1 MKNGRNTD
9 GTFSAGNSGKPK
21 GSRNLRTVAIE
32 SLLEGQA
39 GALTQKAISKALEGD
54 GLALKLCMERISP
67 PPKDNPVSFSLP
79 SMQSANEASQAAG
92 AVLKAVSEGEL
103 TPIEAS
109 RVMGL
114 IDSYRRTLE
123 LTDIEVRLQALESDL
138 ANPR

>member
-1 MKNGRNTD
+1 MKYGRNTD

-21 GSRNLRTVAIE
+21 GSRNLKTVAIE
-32 SLLEGQA
+32 SLLEGQV

-54 GLALKLCMERISP
+54 VLALKLCMERISP

-79 SMQSANEASQAAG
+79 SMQSANDATQAANG
-92 AVLKAVSEGEL
+92 VLKAVGEGEL

-114 IDSYRRTLE
+114 IDSNRRTFE
-123 LTDIEVRLQALESDL
+123 LTYIEVRLQALESDL